1 MRLEGRLVP
10 VRALTASQRNVLYN
24 LMNRQYENVQ
34 PAVFSADLDEK
45 QWVILVLDPATDEVC
60 GFSTQVVLDAEVV
73 GRRISVL
80 FSGDT
85 IVARE
90 HWGDAALA
98 HIWGR
103 LALSLI
109 DRLAGVELYWFLISK
124 GYRTYRFLPVFFREF
139 YPRHDCATPAWA
151 KAVIDAL
158 GRSRY
163 PATYDQSIGVVRAST
178 GKDRLRPG
186 VDDRPGACRSDPHVR
201 FFLQC
206 NPGHAWGDE
215 LCCIAPLS
223 PSNFTTAAHR
233 VIGPEA
239 RRLELG
245 V

>member
-1 MRLEGRLVP
+1 MRLEGCLVP
-10 VRALTASQRNVLYN
+10 VRALTGTQRSALYN
-24 LMNRQYENVQ
+24 LMDRHYENVQ
-34 PAVFSADLDEK
+34 PAVFSTDLDEK
-45 QWVILVLDPATDEVC
+45 QWVILVRDPATGEVC
-60 GFSTQVVLDAEVV
+60 GFSTQVVLEFEVA
-73 GRRISVL
+73 GRPVSAL

-109 DRLAGVELYWFLISK
+109 DRLTGVELYWFLISK

-139 YPRHDCATPAWA
+139 YPRHDCATPSWA

-163 PATYDQSIGVVRAST
+163 PAAYDPAAGVVRASP
-178 GKDRLRPG
+178 GKDRLRPE
-186 VDDRPGACRSDPHVR
+186 VADLPGAYRRDPHVQ

-206 NPGHAWGDE
+206 NPGHARGDE

-223 PSNFTTAAHR
+223 RANFTTAAYR

-239 RRLELG
+239 RRLELR